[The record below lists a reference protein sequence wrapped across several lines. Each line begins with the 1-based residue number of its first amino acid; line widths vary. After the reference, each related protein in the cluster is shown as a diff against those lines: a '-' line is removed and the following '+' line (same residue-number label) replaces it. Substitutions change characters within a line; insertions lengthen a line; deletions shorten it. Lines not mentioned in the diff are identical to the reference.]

1 MEAHGN
7 HKPKICKRYTR
18 NKEKEIKKKP
28 TESHQYTREQKNKK
42 EQRTTKTISKQV
54 KWQ

>member
-18 NKEKEIKKKP
+18 NKEKVIKKKKLKKFINIK
-28 TESHQYTREQKNKK
+28 ESKRIKRNRELQKQLANK
-42 EQRTTKTISKQV
+42 
-54 KWQ
+54 